1 MTKTISI
8 SIPEGLNIEALA
20 EKVWW
25 ALQRDKDVVTP
36 EEQQFVV
43 SLLDDLESTASDD

>member
-8 SIPEGLNIEALA
+8 SIPDGLDIAQLA

-36 EEQQFVV
+36 EEQKFVV
-43 SLLDDLESTASDD
+43 SLLDDLEGTASDD